1 MMIASGLLLLRLV
14 TGLIFVGHG
23 VQKLFGLFGGHG
35 LTGTSQMMTHLG
47 LRPARWW
54 AIVAALGEFIG
65 GLLLAVGFIT
75 PVAALLVC
83 GVMLVAIAKV
93 HWSKGF
99 WNSQGGY
106 EYNLVLLAVAVAIG
120 IMGAGQFSLDAL
132 FSLNFPEPQTF
143 LIGALVL
150 VVLLAVAIPVGRWI
164 EQHAGTWSG
173 RIRHPA
179 QA

>member
-47 LRPARWW
+47 LRPAR
-54 AIVAALGEFIG
+54 
-65 GLLLAVGFIT
+65 LLAVGFIT
-75 PVAALLVC
+75 PIAALLVC

-93 HWSKGF
+93 HWPKGF

-132 FSLNFPEPQTF
+132 FNLNFPEPQTF

-150 VVLLAVAIPVGRWI
+150 VVLLAVAIPLGRWI

-173 RIRHPA
+173 RIQHPA
-179 QA
+179 QV